1 MITNLLFCISSP
13 DVTCLHVLQA
23 PWINALRGRGTHSA
37 TTPSRLCG
45 LMRTCI
51 AATRKVSHVFIYTY
65 KLKVSGAH
73 APLGPTVDTPLC
85 PSLSN
90 VQHSPMS
97 NVHHLSTSNTL
108 QCPTPSNI
116 QHSSMSNILQCPTR
130 THQCSTFINIHHSS
144 MSNTLQ
150 CATHSNI

>member
-37 TTPSRLCG
+37 TTTFRLCR
-45 LMRTCI
+45 LMCTCI

-73 APLGPTVDTPLC
+73 APLGPTVDTPLDPESNHSEATVKMTRKRMMPQITMTMMMRRKIMMKFQ
-85 PSLSN
+85 PS
-90 VQHSPMS
+90 H
-97 NVHHLSTSNTL
+97 
-108 QCPTPSNI
+108 
-116 QHSSMSNILQCPTR
+116 IL
-130 THQCSTFINIHHSS
+130 
-144 MSNTLQ
+144 
-150 CATHSNI
+150 

>member
-23 PWINALRGRGTHSA
+23 PWINALHGRGTHSA
-37 TTPSRLCG
+37 TTTSRLCG

-73 APLGPTVDTPLC
+73 APLGPTVDTPLVC
-85 PSLSN
+85 MCAYVCDIHTCVYAMCYGCVTVSGCMYLITIS
-90 VQHSPMS
+90 
-97 NVHHLSTSNTL
+97 
-108 QCPTPSNI
+108 CCTPFAI
-116 QHSSMSNILQCPTR
+116 ADD
-130 THQCSTFINIHHSS
+130 THG
-144 MSNTLQ
+144 
-150 CATHSNI
+150 